1 LDKREEIAGGLFI
14 ASGHAPVMF
23 HTIDE
28 PLDEISLFVLSFA
41 VLPLSR
47 AAAQR
52 RDNDFHFT
60 LLEQVDE
67 PIGIEGV
74 VCNDRLWLVLA

>member
-1 LDKREEIAGGLFI
+1 
-14 ASGHAPVMF
+14 MF

-60 LLEQVDE
+60 LLKQVDE
-67 PIGIEGV
+67 PIGIEGLV
-74 VCNDRLWLVLA
+74 RNDRLWLVLA